1 MKRFAT
7 LTYGIFSYA
16 VFFAT
21 FLYAIGFIGNLIV
34 PKSIDSVPTSSLGT
48 ALFINTL
55 LLLVFAVQHSVM
67 ARPWFKRAWTRIVP
81 VEAERSTYVL
91 FSSLALILLF
101 VLWQPM
107 GGIIWNAH
115 SEAARIALHVAYGF
129 GWALVLA
136 STFAIDHFDLFG
148 LRQTWRAARGVA
160 YEPPVF
166 VQPILYRIVR
176 HPLYVGWIFVMWAT
190 PTMTIAHLF
199 FAAITTLYILVAIQ
213 FEEHDLKKSHPEYE
227 DYKRRVPMLVPA
239 LGGMFKGLLWLAAPF
254 VFYFVM

>member
-1 MKRFAT
+1 MKRILT
-7 LTYGIFSYA
+7 LAYGVTCYA

-34 PKSIDSVPTSSLGT
+34 PKSIDSVPTTSLGM
-48 ALFINTL
+48 ALFVNTL
-55 LLLVFAVQHSVM
+55 LLVVFAVQHSVM

-81 VEAERSTYVL
+81 VAAERSTYVL

-101 VLWQPM
+101 ALWQPM

-115 SEAARIALHVAYGF
+115 SDVARIALYVAYGF

-136 STFAIDHFDLFG
+136 STFSIDHFDLFG
-148 LRQTWRAARGVA
+148 LRQTWRAARGVK

-199 FAAITTLYILVAIQ
+199 FAVVSTLYILVAIQ
-213 FEEHDLKKSHPEYE
+213 FEENDLKKAHPEYE

-239 LGGMFKGLLWLAAPF
+239 FGRSK
-254 VFYFVM
+254 